1 MKKLEELSEQLGRW
15 RAANRKRARLPEE
28 FWQEAVAIAQRE
40 GLHRTAKRLP
50 VDWRV
55 LKKRLEQATPR
66 FTEVTMPTATRPSAG
81 SCVLERETSQGKIR
95 LELSG
100 LGVSEIA
107 ALVREL
113 GG

>member
-1 MKKLEELSEQLGRW
+1 MAGGK
-15 RAANRKRARLPEE
+15 PE
-28 FWQEAVAIAQRE
+28 ASAIA
-40 GLHRTAKRLP
+40 G
-50 VDWRV
+50 RV
-55 LKKRLEQATPR
+55 LAGGRGASPARGPAPDGQTPTGGLARTEKRLEQATPS
-66 FTEVTMPTATRPSAG
+66 FTEVTVQTATRPSPAN
-81 SCVLERETSQGKIR
+81 CVLERETSQGKIR

>member
-1 MKKLEELSEQLGRW
+1 M
-15 RAANRKRARLPEE
+15 PEE
-28 FWQEAVAIAQRE
+28 FWQEAVELARRE
-40 GLHRTAKRLP
+40 GLHRTAKGLP

-55 LKKRLEQATPR
+55 LKKRLEQATPS
-66 FTEVTMPTATRPSAG
+66 FTEVTVPAPARPSQG
-81 SCVLERETSQGKIR
+81 RCVLERETKQGKIR

-100 LGVSEIA
+100 LGVSQIA

>member
-1 MKKLEELSEQLGRW
+1 MTVQ
-15 RAANRKRARLPEE
+15 
-28 FWQEAVAIAQRE
+28 
-40 GLHRTAKRLP
+40 
-50 VDWRV
+50 
-55 LKKRLEQATPR
+55 
-66 FTEVTMPTATRPSAG
+66 TATRPSPAN
-81 SCVLERETSQGKIR
+81 CVLERETSQGKIR